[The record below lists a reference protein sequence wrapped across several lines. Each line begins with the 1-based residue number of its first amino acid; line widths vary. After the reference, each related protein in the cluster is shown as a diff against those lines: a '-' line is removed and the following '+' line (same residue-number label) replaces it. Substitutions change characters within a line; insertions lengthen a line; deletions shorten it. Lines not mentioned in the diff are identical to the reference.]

1 VRAAVSVLA
10 HKAAINGYK
19 SAEIEVR
26 VAPGP
31 SWSSVL
37 PKEQSVALF
46 KEAMSLL
53 LQHGLR
59 VEELAESLSMMIRFR
74 MDGSGLAESLSL
86 SSARQ

>member
-1 VRAAVSVLA
+1 MRAAVGVLA
-10 HKAAINGYK
+10 YKAAINGYK

-46 KEAMSLL
+46 KEAMTLL

-59 VEELAESLSMMIRFR
+59 VEELA
-74 MDGSGLAESLSL
+74 GVTGLEAPSIEVTATNVDDKQNASK
-86 SSARQ
+86 